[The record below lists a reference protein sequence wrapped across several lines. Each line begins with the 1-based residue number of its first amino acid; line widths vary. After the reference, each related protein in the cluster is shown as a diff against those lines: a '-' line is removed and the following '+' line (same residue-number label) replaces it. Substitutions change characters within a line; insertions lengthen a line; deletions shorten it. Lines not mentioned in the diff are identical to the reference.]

1 MHAGED
7 GGRSLLRLLK
17 FTALDVINQDSLPLC
32 PTCLVALTAEK
43 LGNGFEGVSSE
54 RREPKAISSPS
65 LSSAFIFVF
74 KWLGLLT
81 HTHFLRDIQ
90 LNFMSVLYASLL
102 LEAVTINLCFQKES
116 IGS

>member
-7 GGRSLLRLLK
+7 SGRSLLRLLK
-17 FTALDVINQDSLPLC
+17 FTALDLVNQDSLPLC

-43 LGNGFEGVSSE
+43 LRNGFEDFFSD

-65 LSSAFIFVF
+65 LPSAFIFVF

-81 HTHFLRDIQ
+81 HTHF
-90 LNFMSVLYASLL
+90 F
-102 LEAVTINLCFQKES
+102 
-116 IGS
+116 